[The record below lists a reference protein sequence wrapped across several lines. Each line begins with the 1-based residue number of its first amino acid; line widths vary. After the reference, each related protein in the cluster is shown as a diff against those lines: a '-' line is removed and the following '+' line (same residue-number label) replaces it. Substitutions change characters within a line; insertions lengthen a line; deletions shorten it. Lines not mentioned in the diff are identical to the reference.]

1 MIDKT
6 ELSAKISEA
15 ADTFLADIQL
25 MSEDEVKDNLRFFA
39 EKCKSIAER
48 ILEVYVTNTKN
59 HYSEG
64 EFAIENPVILGK
76 FVDFS
81 TGYQH
86 QMLEWIRNNSLKIEE
101 IKFEFPQKSIANSSS
116 KAVKPET
123 IAISGTVIAI
133 GLFIFT
139 NIWIALAAEIIS
151 CLAALIQKKRISK
164 SEKQIVFEQKRYE
177 QELIAKK
184 NQLVAGIIS
193 DLDKW
198 LDNGKEASNDILKEY
213 NIWPYAQI

>member
-6 ELSAKISEA
+6 ELNIKISEA
-15 ADTFLADIQL
+15 ANKFLADIQL
-25 MSEDEVKDNLRFFA
+25 MSEDELKENLRFFA

-48 ILEVYVTNTKN
+48 ILEVYIKDIKN
-59 HYSEG
+59 RYSEG
-64 EFAIENPVILGK
+64 EFAIKDSTVLGK

-81 TGYQH
+81 KGYQH
-86 QMLEWIRNNSLKIEE
+86 QMLEWIRNNPLQVEELKFDRP
-101 IKFEFPQKSIANSSS
+101 KKTGTDSSS
-116 KAVKPET
+116 SAITPKAIV
-123 IAISGTVIAI
+123 ISGTVIAI
-133 GLFIFT
+133 GLFIFS
-139 NIWIALAAEIIS
+139 NIWVALAAEILS
-151 CLAALIQKKRISK
+151 CLAALIQKKRLSK

-198 LDNGKEASNDILKEY
+198 LDSGEEASNNILKEY
-213 NIWPYAQI
+213 NI

>member
-6 ELSAKISEA
+6 KLSVKISED
-15 ADTFLADIQL
+15 ADSFLADIQL
-25 MSEDEVKDNLRFFA
+25 MSEDELKENLRYFA

-48 ILEVYVTNTKN
+48 ILEVYIKDIKN
-59 HYSEG
+59 RYSEG
-64 EFAIENPVILGK
+64 EFAIEDSTALGK
-76 FVDFS
+76 FVDIS
-81 TGYQH
+81 SGYQH
-86 QMLEWIRNNSLKIEE
+86 QMLEWIRNNSLKVEE
-101 IKFEFPQKSIANSSS
+101 IKFDLPKKPVTNPSSS
-116 KAVKPET
+116 AIKPET

-151 CLAALIQKKRISK
+151 CLAALIQKKSISK
-164 SEKQIVFEQKRYE
+164 SEKQIIFEQKRYE

-193 DLDKW
+193 DLEKW
-198 LDNGKEASNDILKEY
+198 LDNGEEASNDILMEY
-213 NIWPYAQI
+213 NI

>member
-6 ELSAKISEA
+6 ELNIKISEA
-15 ADTFLADIQL
+15 ANKFLADIQL
-25 MSEDEVKDNLRFFA
+25 MSEDELKENLRFFA

-48 ILEVYVTNTKN
+48 ILEVYIKDIKN
-59 HYSEG
+59 RYSEG
-64 EFAIENPVILGK
+64 EFAIKDSTVLGK

-81 TGYQH
+81 KGYQH
-86 QMLEWIRNNSLKIEE
+86 QMLEWIRNNPLQVEELKFDRP
-101 IKFEFPQKSIANSSS
+101 KKTGTDSSS
-116 KAVKPET
+116 SAIKPKAIV
-123 IAISGTVIAI
+123 ISGTVIAI
-133 GLFIFT
+133 GLFIFS
-139 NIWIALAAEIIS
+139 NIWIALAAEILS
-151 CLAALIQKKRISK
+151 CLAALIQKKRLSK

-198 LDNGKEASNDILKEY
+198 LDSGEEASNIILKEY
-213 NIWPYAQI
+213 NI

>member
-6 ELSAKISEA
+6 ELSGKISEA

-25 MSEDEVKDNLRFFA
+25 MSEDELKENLRFFA
-39 EKCKSIAER
+39 EKCKSIADR
-48 ILEVYVTNTKN
+48 ILEVYIKDIKN
-59 HYSEG
+59 RYSEG
-64 EFAIENPVILGK
+64 ESAIKDPVILGK

-86 QMLEWIRNNSLKIEE
+86 QMLEWIRNNSLEVEE
-101 IKFEFPQKSIANSSS
+101 IRFDLPEKSDTNSTAS
-116 KAVKPET
+116 AIKPE
-123 IAISGTVIAI
+123 IVAISGTVIAI

-139 NIWIALAAEIIS
+139 NIWIALAAEMIV
-151 CLAALIQKKRISK
+151 CLAALIQKKRIAK
-164 SEKQIVFEQKRYE
+164 SEKQIIFEQKRYE

-184 NQLVAGIIS
+184 NQLVAGITS

-198 LDNGKEASNDILKEY
+198 LDNGEAASNDILKEY
-213 NIWPYAQI
+213 NI